1 MEDYEAK
8 KFIAKADNIML
19 SGLLDVWVEEED
31 VDNGCAGTL
40 RTLGCQYHDE
50 CLHPIPVIITPLTHF
65 LQAILLLHPH
75 HWIT

>member
-50 CLHPIPVIITPLTHF
+50 CLRPRHKRSE
-65 LQAILLLHPH
+65 A
-75 HWIT
+75 